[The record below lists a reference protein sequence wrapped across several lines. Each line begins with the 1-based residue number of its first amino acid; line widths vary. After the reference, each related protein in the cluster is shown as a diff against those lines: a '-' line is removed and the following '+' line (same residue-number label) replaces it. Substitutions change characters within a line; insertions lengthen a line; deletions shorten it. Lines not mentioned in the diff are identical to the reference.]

1 MPGINH
7 YENVIEA
14 VYGYWKAKH
23 ERAGRPLIQRLWYEP
38 PWDRKKA
45 AQRLASSAADG
56 EGGASEGGPFYA
68 QDSPA
73 ALAGIR
79 KRRMDPEEVK
89 ARFQEMRC
97 AAAGAVSSACARGCA
112 EAHCSLSWEQEACM
126 VWDCM
131 AAQHCCPL
139 LLPWLPLLLL
149 QLGRQDLCR
158 FELPMPLSSA
168 AGAIWKR
175 HARWPTKCAS
185 ARS

>member
-1 MPGINH
+1 MLTALPSPFPACPPQVPGINH

-97 AAAGAVSSACARGCA
+97 GVLGVEAAALVAVLRRPLPCWLQQPRQADRVLKC
-112 EAHCSLSWEQEACM
+112 
-126 VWDCM
+126 DCIGLRL
-131 AAQHCCPL
+131 AAQFACVSICR
-139 LLPWLPLLLL
+139 
-149 QLGRQDLCR
+149 QLGVP
-158 FELPMPLSSA
+158 LPPSRLPQ
-168 AGAIWKR
+168 
-175 HARWPTKCAS
+175 ARP
-185 ARS
+185 

>member
-14 VYGYWKAKH
+14 VYHYWKAKH

-97 AAAGAVSSACARGCA
+97 GAQGVHG
-112 EAHCSLSWEQEACM
+112 
-126 VWDCM
+126 WDQWGHVP
-131 AAQHCCPL
+131 AVQREWRH
-139 LLPWLPLLLL
+139 
-149 QLGRQDLCR
+149 QL
-158 FELPMPLSSA
+158 
-168 AGAIWKR
+168 
-175 HARWPTKCAS
+175 AS
-185 ARS
+185 AY